1 MFQFTRLLQTS
12 LCIQLAA
19 VGNPGII
26 TCLSTPPGFSQTSTP
41 FNLLTPRHPPCAL
54 SRLVIEIPNSEQ
66 SSWAAHTAIRQC
78 WSLLKTVHHSFIRKV
93 IHLTISHDQ
102 LTSLRTDCR
111 SNPLQSVNH
120 KESYLRIH
128 SQITTDQ
135 PSRKHRSVHG
145 WIFNHALTRSLNLI
159 ESPA

>member
-41 FNLLTPRHPPCAL
+41 FILLTPRHPPCAL

-66 SSWAAHTAIRQC
+66 ALRPACDVRRQ
-78 WSLLKTVHHSFIRKV
+78 SKRSKNRSDFIHSKSNPLNDITCK
-93 IHLTISHDQ
+93 
-102 LTSLRTDCR
+102 LTSLRVTCHEDKT
-111 SNPLQSVNH
+111 LQSANF
-120 KESYLRIH
+120 KESYSEFIVNSLSSLIAA
-128 SQITTDQ
+128 ITEVNPD
-135 PSRKHRSVHG
+135 PRSEKCVD
-145 WIFNHALTRSLNLI
+145 SLFELN
-159 ESPA
+159 

>member
-41 FNLLTPRHPPCAL
+41 FILLTPRHPPCAL

-66 SSWAAHTAIRQC
+66 SIRPSRIVRRQNKSDS
-78 WSLLKTVHHSFIRKV
+78 SLVQNPFIRKV
-93 IHLTISHDQ
+93 IHLTISHDK
-102 LTSLRTDCR
+102 LTFLRVNCHKD
-111 SNPLQSVNH
+111 NALQSANY
-120 KESYLRIH
+120 KESYSEFTVKSLSSPILAFTEVKSIPRLE
-128 SQITTDQ
+128 
-135 PSRKHRSVHG
+135 
-145 WIFNHALTRSLNLI
+145 NALTRS
-159 ESPA
+159 

>member
-41 FNLLTPRHPPCAL
+41 FILLTPRHPPCAL

-66 SSWAAHTAIRQC
+66 SSQPACDVRGQC
-78 WSLLKTVHHSFIRKV
+78 KTVSKPVQTSFIRKV
-93 IHLTISHDQ
+93 IHLTISHDK
-102 LTSLRTDCR
+102 LTFLRATRHKDKA
-111 SNPLQSVNH
+111 LQSANF
-120 KESYLRIH
+120 KESYSEFIVKSSSSLSNAITDVNSYLR
-128 SQITTDQ
+128 SEKCVD
-135 PSRKHRSVHG
+135 
-145 WIFNHALTRSLNLI
+145 SLFELN
-159 ESPA
+159 

>member
-41 FNLLTPRHPPCAL
+41 FILLTPRHPPCAL

-66 SSWAAHTAIRQC
+66 RSQLGLKCPETKQT
-78 WSLLKTVHHSFIRKV
+78 SLKPVQTSFIRKV
-93 IHLTISHDQ
+93 IHLTISHDK
-102 LTSLRTDCR
+102 LTFLRVARHKDET
-111 SNPLQSVNH
+111 LQSANY
-120 KESYLRIH
+120 KESYLEFIVK
-128 SQITTDQ
+128 SF
-135 PSRKHRSVHG
+135 PSLILVSTEVKPPPRSDKCVD
-145 WIFNHALTRSLNLI
+145 SLFELN
-159 ESPA
+159 

>member
-41 FNLLTPRHPPCAL
+41 FILLTPRHPPCAL

-66 SSWAAHTAIRQC
+66 RSQLGLKCPETKQT
-78 WSLLKTVHHSFIRKV
+78 SLKPVQTSFIRKV
-93 IHLTISHDQ
+93 IHLTISHDK
-102 LTSLRTDCR
+102 LTFLQATRHKDKA
-111 SNPLQSVNH
+111 LQSANY
-120 KESYLRIH
+120 KESYLEFTVKLISFTH
-128 SQITTDQ
+128 QI
-135 PSRKHRSVHG
+135 
-145 WIFNHALTRSLNLI
+145 NHQS
-159 ESPA
+159 E